1 MSLKETDEMIDVCKK
16 AKVKFG
22 CFVQCRVRKA
32 MQAMKSAVDDG
43 RFGKLLHADAYM
55 KWFRPQE
62 YYTSDGWRGQ
72 KRSGSG
78 VTVAQGFHYIDLLQY
93 LVGQASTVDARMTN
107 IGHPG
112 ISLEDDVMAHIQFKC
127 GARRSCSAFNSS
139 LAGNGYQ
146 D

>member
-1 MSLKETDEMIDVCKK
+1 
-16 AKVKFG
+16 
-22 CFVQCRVRKA
+22 
-32 MQAMKSAVDDG
+32 
-43 RFGKLLHADAYM
+43 M

-72 KRSGSG
+72 KKCGSG

-93 LVGQASTVDARMTN
+93 LVGQASEVDARMTN

-112 ISLEDDVMAHIQFKC
+112 ISLEDDVVAHIAVQMR
-127 GARRSCSAFNSS
+127 GEGSCSAFNGS
-139 LAGNGYQ
+139 LAGNGHQ